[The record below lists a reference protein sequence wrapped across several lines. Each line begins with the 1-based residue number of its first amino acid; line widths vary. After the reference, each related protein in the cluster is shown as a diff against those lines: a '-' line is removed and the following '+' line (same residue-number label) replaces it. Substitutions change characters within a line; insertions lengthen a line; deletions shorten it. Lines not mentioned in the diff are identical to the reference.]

1 MLGSVRDSIPRRDC
15 KTDVR
20 DDTVR
25 SEEIMPE
32 RSDDMAAEM
41 TMDASSLYREEL
53 FTDRKIGS
61 IRVLTPVR
69 ADGSP
74 DLGRTVAYVGEA
86 QLLTTVG
93 ALPLSFEIEAR
104 SLEDAVAK
112 YADAAQQA
120 FERAVQ
126 ELQEVRRQAA
136 SSIIV
141 PDRGIP
147 GLGGPPGGGG
157 FPGGGRIKLS

>member
-1 MLGSVRDSIPRRDC
+1 
-15 KTDVR
+15 
-20 DDTVR
+20 
-25 SEEIMPE
+25 MPE
-32 RSDDMAAEM
+32 RADDLTAEM
-41 TMDASSLYREEL
+41 TMDASALYREEI
-53 FTDRKIGS
+53 FTDRKIGT

-69 ADGSP
+69 TNGAP
-74 DLGRTVAYVGEA
+74 DLGRTIVYVGEA

-93 ALPLSFEIEAR
+93 TLPLSFEIEAQ
-104 SLEDAVAK
+104 SLEDAVSK
-112 YADAAQQA
+112 YAGAAQQA

-147 GLGGPPGGGG
+147 GLGPGGSPGGG
-157 FPGGGRIKLS
+157 FPG